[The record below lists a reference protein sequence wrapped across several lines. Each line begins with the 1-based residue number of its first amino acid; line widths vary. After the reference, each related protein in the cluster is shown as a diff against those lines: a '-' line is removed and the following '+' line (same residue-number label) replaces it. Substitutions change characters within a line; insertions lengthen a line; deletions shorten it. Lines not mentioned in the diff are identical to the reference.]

1 MNTCILIPSY
11 EKYRVLA
18 GFTARQIDRHWR
30 DHPPIFFC
38 GFSVPVDQSDAL
50 LMLHRSSD
58 DWIGILM
65 DAVRDVR
72 KKGFKMV
79 YLILDDHPPLGP
91 CEWDIL
97 NNVLPQIMLKREA
110 ENISLFGSGQG
121 RNLEGRMTSEA
132 GVELEQLPDSYLWRY
147 SLHPG
152 LWSLKALDDRLGK
165 LDAKMPNNCERTPWA
180 FERLSGVKTSRGR
193 TQEMTQCY
201 RFVSSGWTALQ
212 RDQVV
217 ALLYRACGVGARSM
231 AGVLGGAASWDRMS
245 HRFDFIHHYFGG
257 PYPIIWQGLM
267 AKGRLNPEFA
277 RFSQYFFKWDLLR
290 SATTLIADDAPGSS
304 ECV

>member
-50 LMLHRSSD
+50 LILHRSSD

-91 CEWDIL
+91 CERDIL

-121 RNLEGRMTSEA
+121 RSREGKIISET
-132 GVELEQLPDSYLWRY
+132 GVEVEQLPDSFLWRY

-152 LWSLKALDDRLGK
+152 LWSLKALGDLLGK
-165 LDAKMPNNCERTPWA
+165 LDAKISNNGLRTPSA
-180 FERLSGVKTSRGR
+180 FERLSGQRTSRDNKR
-193 TQEMTQCY
+193 EMTQCY
-201 RFVSSGWTALQ
+201 RLVSSGWPAPQ

-217 ALLYRACGVGARSM
+217 AFLYRACGAGARSM
-231 AGVLGGAASWDRMS
+231 AGVLSGAASWDRMS

-257 PYPIIWQGLM
+257 PYPIIWQGVM
-267 AKGRLNPEFA
+267 AKGRLNPEFEKFC
-277 RFSQYFFKWDLLR
+277 RYFLKGQLLR
-290 SATTLIADDAPGSS
+290 SATTLIADDDSG
-304 ECV
+304 